1 MDIARVCVIG
11 GSGFVGSHIVQLLS
25 AERYQVR
32 VPTRNRERAKR
43 LILLPT
49 VDVVSANVHDEAD
62 LDHLVRGMGAVIN
75 LVGVLHG
82 GRGAHSFSAAHVD
95 LTRKIIAACGRTGV
109 RRYVHMSAL
118 GAATDGPSEYQ
129 RTKGEAETLVRAS
142 NLDWTIFRPSV
153 IFGAGDRFINMFATL
168 LKWLPVLPLGG
179 ANARFQPVYVEDAA
193 NAFVTSLDSR
203 PAFGKIYEL
212 CGPKVYTLRE
222 IVEVV
227 GRLTGHRRP
236 VIGLGGGLSYL
247 QAFTLEVLPG
257 RLMSRDNYHSM
268 KVDNVS
274 SERFPF
280 GIQPTSLEAVAPAWL
295 GNQAPRARYRVYRDH
310 AGRTNLP

>member
-95 LTRKIIAACGRTGV
+95 LTRKIIAACGR
-109 RRYVHMSAL
+109 
-118 GAATDGPSEYQ
+118 
-129 RTKGEAETLVRAS
+129 
-142 NLDWTIFRPSV
+142 
-153 IFGAGDRFINMFATL
+153 
-168 LKWLPVLPLGG
+168 
-179 ANARFQPVYVEDAA
+179 
-193 NAFVTSLDSR
+193 
-203 PAFGKIYEL
+203 
-212 CGPKVYTLRE
+212 
-222 IVEVV
+222 
-227 GRLTGHRRP
+227 
-236 VIGLGGGLSYL
+236 
-247 QAFTLEVLPG
+247 
-257 RLMSRDNYHSM
+257 
-268 KVDNVS
+268 
-274 SERFPF
+274 
-280 GIQPTSLEAVAPAWL
+280 
-295 GNQAPRARYRVYRDH
+295 
-310 AGRTNLP
+310 